1 MCVFWAMFTMCTQE
15 AAPCADTPWRDRCRK
30 KKNKKQRLALFFWR
44 SLLRIDFG
52 WRQKGK
58 EPRSGHLQSGCPP
71 AGLRPLRAEL
81 DMSVHSPSRCA
92 STARTPQNYGAPH
105 HPRSPR
111 AASSDRT
118 PFVPRGDPCTRRT
131 QTTTTPKR
139 RSERGS
145 CLTTHTQCKKL
156 WARRG
161 TPPSRTLH
169 LSPSLGSTPPPS
181 LLLITK
187 KASSL
192 TAHPP
197 RHGIGQ
203 DRNNAPSH
211 WTAGIFLHWMSNAT
225 LSWWPTALW
234 WKVRAIARGKT
245 PCWLFVVWALK
256 KHVE

>member
-1 MCVFWAMFTMCTQE
+1 MCVFWEMFTVCTLE
-15 AAPCADTPWRDRCRK
+15 AAPCADTLWRDRCRK
-30 KKNKKQRLALFFWR
+30 KAQRLALFFWR
-44 SLLRIDFG
+44 SLVRVDFG
-52 WRQKGK
+52 WRGGKKGK
-58 EPRSGHLQSGCPP
+58 EPQGGHLQSGCPP
-71 AGLRPLRAEL
+71 AGLRPLRPEL
-81 DMSVHSPSRCA
+81 DMSVHSPPRCA
-92 STARTPQNYGAPH
+92 STAQTPPNYGAPH

-118 PFVPRGDPCTRRT
+118 PFVPRGGPCTRRT
-131 QTTTTPKR
+131 QTTTAPKR

-145 CLTTHTQCKKL
+145 CLTTHTHTYTVQKKKL

-161 TPPSRTLH
+161 TPLSRTLH

-203 DRNNAPSH
+203 DQNNAPSH
-211 WTAGIFLHWMSNAT
+211 WTAAIFLRWMSNAT
-225 LSWWPTALW
+225 FLVTICPLVKSPRNC
-234 WKVRAIARGKT
+234 KG
-245 PCWLFVVWALK
+245 
-256 KHVE
+256 